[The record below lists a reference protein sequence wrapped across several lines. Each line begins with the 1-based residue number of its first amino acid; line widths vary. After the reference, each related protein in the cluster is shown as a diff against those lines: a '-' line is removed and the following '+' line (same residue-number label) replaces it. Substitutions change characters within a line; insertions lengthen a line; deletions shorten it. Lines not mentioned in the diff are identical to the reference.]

1 MKSIFAVMKKEI
13 KEAFRDRRTLIMSVL
28 LPAVLVPAIVLGIFY
43 FEGRTLEKQN
53 AGGFTVAFQG
63 SQELRSFLSQ
73 AKLEVIEVQDVEK
86 AVLEKEADVG
96 LIEEYTSSQSKVVVV
111 TSYASG
117 TSGDSAASYLN
128 SILPLYREQRIK
140 DYLSQKG
147 INEDVFSLVVVQS
160 KQVGEPMAFAKF
172 FLAYLVSL
180 VMLTSGFVGNVYLG
194 TDIGAGEK
202 ERGTLESLLAT
213 PVSRFSIAMG
223 KWLALSALNC
233 MGTLIS
239 LLSFTFSYSYAMTH
253 FDMGL
258 GLATG
263 GSALAIWGA
272 GIWAMII
279 GAVLLSLTG
288 GALQFIISMYSR
300 NMREAQLYL
309 GQMGMVILPFI
320 FILMP
325 AFTNASTMPAWVFFV
340 PIVNASAVTY
350 NVIIG
355 SVVWPLV
362 GAALLIDVA
371 VAVLL
376 AFVISKFMNRESV
389 ILRM

>member
-1 MKSIFAVMKKEI
+1 V
-13 KEAFRDRRTLIMSVL
+13 
-28 LPAVLVPAIVLGIFY
+28 GI
-43 FEGRTLEKQN
+43 
-53 AGGFTVAFQG
+53 
-63 SQELRSFLSQ
+63 
-73 AKLEVIEVQDVEK
+73 IEQQ
-86 AVLEKEADVG
+86 
-96 LIEEYTSSQSKVVVV
+96 TSSQSKVIVV

-117 TSGDSAASYLN
+117 TSGDSAANYLN
-128 SILPLYREQRIK
+128 GILPLYREERIRQ
-140 DYLSQKG
+140 YLSQKG
-147 INEDVFSLVVVQS
+147 INDDVFSLVVVQS

-202 ERGTLESLLAT
+202 ERGTLESLLTT

-258 GLATG
+258 GFTPG

-325 AFTNASTMPAWVFFV
+325 AFTNATAMPTWVFFV

-355 SVVWPLV
+355 NVVWPLV
-362 GAALLIDVA
+362 GIALLMDVA

-376 AFVISKFMNRESV
+376 SFVISKFMNRESV
-389 ILRM
+389 ILRI

>member
-1 MKSIFAVMKKEI
+1 
-13 KEAFRDRRTLIMSVL
+13 
-28 LPAVLVPAIVLGIFY
+28 
-43 FEGRTLEKQN
+43 
-53 AGGFTVAFQG
+53 
-63 SQELRSFLSQ
+63 
-73 AKLEVIEVQDVEK
+73 
-86 AVLEKEADVG
+86 
-96 LIEEYTSSQSKVVVV
+96 
-111 TSYASG
+111 
-117 TSGDSAASYLN
+117 
-128 SILPLYREQRIK
+128 
-140 DYLSQKG
+140 
-147 INEDVFSLVVVQS
+147 
-160 KQVGEPMAFAKF
+160 
-172 FLAYLVSL
+172 
-180 VMLTSGFVGNVYLG
+180 
-194 TDIGAGEK
+194 
-202 ERGTLESLLAT
+202 
-213 PVSRFSIAMG
+213 
-223 KWLALSALNC
+223 
-233 MGTLIS
+233 
-239 LLSFTFSYSYAMTH
+239 
-253 FDMGL
+253 
-258 GLATG
+258 
-263 GSALAIWGA
+263 
-272 GIWAMII
+272 MII